1 MGLSEIIKLE
11 RPLLI
16 LMLGVLLSHLG
27 TYMVI
32 PILPIMLRLEAGLSL
47 IQIGTVLAAIAIA
60 FQFGSLLGGFLAD
73 RIGRR
78 FIIGLGAL
86 VGAGG
91 LIGFGLFTTYL
102 LLLLMAITIGLG
114 NGLNAP
120 STKAAIAALASEENQ
135 TTAFSLRG
143 IAANIGTAT
152 AGLIVFFLITGT
164 SHIIFWLAGIIY
176 ILLTIKSWL
185 FLPKN
190 CGDDPCPVIPA
201 GAYREV
207 FKHKPFLVFG
217 TVSILIWALYAQ
229 LALAL
234 PLRAADILPDPKN
247 VALIWTINSAIV
259 IFLQG
264 SVTNWIIQRL
274 HPLTALGFGM
284 VFIGFGVG
292 SLYWSSAF
300 IHLVI
305 SGAIFVMG
313 EMLILPTID
322 STVSQLSRAELIG
335 LFFGLANVVAGLG
348 EAGGNFVGGRLLEV
362 GTTISYLPWVVY
374 GTTGIFICLIVFMLK
389 RWQPIHK
396 ALQKA
401 AEKEDGPKH
410 APKVSPGPTQHR
422 SHPFDRWEPE
432 ILFRKRRDT

>member
-1 MGLSEIIKLE
+1 MGLSEIMKLE
-11 RPLLI
+11 RSLFI
-16 LMLGVLLSHLG
+16 LMIGVLLSHLG

-32 PILPIMLRLEAGLSL
+32 PILPIMLRIEAGLSL
-47 IQIGTVLAAIAIA
+47 IQIGTVLAAIAIS
-60 FQFGSLLGGFLAD
+60 FQFGSIMGGFLAD

-86 VGAGG
+86 IGAGG
-91 LIGFGLFTTYL
+91 LIGFGLFSTYF
-102 LLLLMAITIGLG
+102 LLLLMAIIIGVG

-120 STKAAIAALASEENQ
+120 STKAAIAALASKENQ

-152 AGLIVFFLITGT
+152 AGLIVFFLITG
-164 SHIIFWLAGIIY
+164 SSQIIFWIAGAIY

-185 FLPKN
+185 LLPKN
-190 CGDDPCPVIPA
+190 CGDDPCPVIPS

-207 FKHKPFLVFG
+207 LKNKPFIVFG
-217 TVSILIWALYAQ
+217 VVSILIWALYAQ

-247 VALIWTINSAIV
+247 VALIWTINSVIV
-259 IFLQG
+259 IFSQG
-264 SVTNWIIQRL
+264 FVTNGIIQRL

-284 VFIGFGVG
+284 IFIGVGVG
-292 SLYWSSAF
+292 SLYFSSAF
-300 IHLVI
+300 IHLVV

-335 LFFGLANVVAGLG
+335 LFFGLANVVSGLG
-348 EAGGNFVGGRLLEV
+348 EAGGNFIGGRLLEI
-362 GTTISYLPWVVY
+362 GTEISYLPWVVY
-374 GTTGIFICLIVFMLK
+374 AITGVTICFIVLLLR
-389 RWQPIHK
+389 RWEPIQT

-401 AEKEDGPKH
+401 AEKEDAPKH
-410 APKVSPGPTQHR
+410 APKVSSGPTKHR
-422 SHPFDRWEPE
+422 SHPFDRWESE
-432 ILFRKRRDT
+432 IFFRKRRNT

>member
-1 MGLSEIIKLE
+1 MGISEMMKME
-11 RPLLI
+11 RPVFI

-32 PILPIMLRLEAGLSL
+32 PILPIMLRIEAGLSL
-47 IQIGTVLAAIAIA
+47 VEIGTVLATIAIS
-60 FQFGSLLGGFLAD
+60 FQFGSVLGGFLAD

-86 VGAGG
+86 IGAGG
-91 LIGFGLFTTYL
+91 LIGFGLFTTYV

-120 STKAAIAALASEENQ
+120 STKAAIAALASKENQ

-152 AGLIVFFLITGT
+152 AGLIVFFLITG
-164 SHIIFWLAGIIY
+164 SSQIIFWIAGTIY
-176 ILLTIKSWL
+176 IVLTLKSWL
-185 FLPKN
+185 FLPRN
-190 CGDDPCPVIPA
+190 CEDTTPCPIIPS

-207 FKHKPFLVFG
+207 IKDKPFLVFG

-234 PLRAADILPDPKN
+234 PLRAADILPDPKS
-247 VALIWTINSAIV
+247 VALIWTINSVIV
-259 IFLQG
+259 IFSQG
-264 SVTNWIIQRL
+264 VVTNWIIQRI
-274 HPLTALGFGM
+274 HPLTALGVGV

-292 SLYWSSAF
+292 SLYWSSTF

-305 SGAIFVMG
+305 SGAIFVIG

-322 STVSQLSRAELIG
+322 STVSQLSRAGLIG
-335 LFFGLANVVAGLG
+335 LFFGLANMVAGLG
-348 EAGGNFVGGRLLEV
+348 GASGNFIGGRLLEI
-362 GTTISYLPWVVY
+362 GTEISYLPWVVY
-374 GTTGIFICLIVFMLK
+374 GITGVSICFIILMLK
-389 RWQPIHK
+389 RWKPIQL
-396 ALQKA
+396 ALQEA
-401 AEKEDGPKH
+401 AEEEDAPKH
-410 APKVSPGPTQHR
+410 APKVSLGPTQHR

-432 ILFRKRRDT
+432 IFFRKRK